1 MRPSLRSP
9 QNRDPF
15 SAISYRRAQANQLQI
30 KAPRPSFEWINPA
43 INKHSQL
50 TSNYTEEDDRQSNTI
65 INELMDNNPDIINST
80 NNPLDASLSYVKSIL
95 PTAGSQHR

>member
-50 TSNYTEEDDRQSNTI
+50 TSNYTEDEKT
-65 INELMDNNPDIINST
+65 
-80 NNPLDASLSYVKSIL
+80 LSK
-95 PTAGSQHR
+95 